1 MVESKVPGMARWL
14 SSLSYIRYYCAECGD
29 SILASE
35 DDALC
40 EKHGKMTSD
49 APSIDERKARIH
61 AERQASQLEA
71 ATPTE

>member
-1 MVESKVPGMARWL
+1 MARWL

-35 DDALC
+35 DDAFC
-40 EKHGKMTSD
+40 EKHGKMSPD
-49 APSIDERKARIH
+49 NAPSIKERKARIH